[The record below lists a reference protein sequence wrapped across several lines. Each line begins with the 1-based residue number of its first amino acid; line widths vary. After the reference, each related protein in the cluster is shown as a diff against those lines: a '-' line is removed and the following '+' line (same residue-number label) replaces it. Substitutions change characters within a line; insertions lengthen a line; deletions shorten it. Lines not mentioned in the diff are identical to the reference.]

1 MASPSPSAPTRI
13 GVIADTHVGEYLDAL
28 PPSLFDA
35 LAGCEL
41 ILHAGDIS
49 RAWVLDELARIA
61 PVVAVRGDHDRLDGV
76 VLPRSTVVTV
86 AGRRIALIHGRRA
99 FALDMAVIVAH
110 VVARRRLSWR
120 AGLHRSLIRA
130 AGPADCVVY
139 GHWHE
144 PDVTRVDDTL
154 IFSPGAVCP
163 WGSLEGG
170 RPPGRGWQ
178 GIADRWVR
186 RYRMQLGA
194 DAMRRNVGVLEVG
207 PDGITARVIPLD

>member
-1 MASPSPSAPTRI
+1 MVSPAAPRARI
-13 GVIADTHVGEYLDAL
+13 GVVADTHVGEYLDAL
-28 PPSLFDA
+28 PPALFDA

-41 ILHAGDIS
+41 ILHAGDLS
-49 RAWVLDELARIA
+49 RGWVLDDLARIA
-61 PVVAVRGDHDRLDGV
+61 PVVAVRGDHDRLDGL
-76 VLPRSTVVTV
+76 VLPRTTVVTV
-86 AGRRIALIHGRRA
+86 AGARIALTHGRRA
-99 FALDMAVIVAH
+99 FALDLAVIVAH
-110 VVARRRLSWR
+110 VLARRRLRWR
-120 AGLHRSLIRA
+120 AGLHRSLLRT

-144 PDVTRVDDTL
+144 PDLTRVDDTL

-186 RYRMQLGA
+186 RYRTQLGPE
-194 DAMRRNVGVLEVG
+194 AMRRNVGVLEVG
-207 PDGITARVIPLD
+207 PDGITGRVIPLD